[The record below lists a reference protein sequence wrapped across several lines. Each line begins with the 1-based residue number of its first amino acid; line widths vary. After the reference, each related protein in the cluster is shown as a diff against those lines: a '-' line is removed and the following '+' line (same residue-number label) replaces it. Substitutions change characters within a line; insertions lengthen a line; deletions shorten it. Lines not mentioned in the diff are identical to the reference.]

1 MTRLL
6 PRLVPCLAVLLVA
19 LATVSACTTDPTVAR
34 PAAGSASVRADVAAG
49 VSPVA
54 VLQEWD
60 RRRAEAWA
68 VGDTAGLRAL
78 YVRGSRAGERDV
90 AMLRRWLDRG
100 LRVDRLEVQ
109 VLRGRVVDRAPRRIT
124 VAVSERLVH
133 ATATAGARRW
143 VLPVG
148 TVTERRVTL
157 WRTAGR
163 WRVAGVSVAGG
174 QA

>member
-6 PRLVPCLAVLLVA
+6 ACVALLVV
-19 LATVSACTTDPTVAR
+19 LGATLSACTTDPTVAS
-34 PAAGSASVRADVAAG
+34 PAAGSAGVAAGLEADVEAG

-60 RRRAEAWA
+60 RERAEAWA
-68 VGDTAGLRAL
+68 AGDSEGLEAL

-100 LRVDRLEVQ
+100 LRVEMLEVQ
-109 VLRGRVVDRAPRRIT
+109 VLRGRVVARAPRRIT
-124 VAVSERLVH
+124 VAVIERLVH
-133 ATATAGARRW
+133 ATARAGARRW
-143 VLPVG
+143 SLPVG
-148 TVTERRVTL
+148 TVTERQVTL
-157 WRTAGR
+157 WRTGGR
-163 WRVAGVSVAGG
+163 WRVARVSVAGG

>member
-6 PRLVPCLAVLLVA
+6 TCAAVLLVA
-19 LATVSACTTDPTVAR
+19 LALPACTTDPTVAR
-34 PAAGSASVRADVAAG
+34 PAAGSARGGAGAEAG

-54 VLQEWD
+54 VLREWD
-60 RRRAEAWA
+60 RERAEAWA
-68 VGDTAGLRAL
+68 AGDAAALRAL

-100 LRVDRLEVQ
+100 LRVDTLEVQ
-109 VLRGRVVDRAPRRIT
+109 VLRGRVVARAPRRIT

-133 ATATAGARRW
+133 ATARAGGGGRW

-148 TVTERRVTL
+148 AVAERRVTL
-157 WRTAGR
+157 WRTGGR